1 LIMPRIHRFDSVDST
16 MIRAAA
22 LADSGCESGTVVVAD
37 EQTSGQGRH
46 GHSWYSEKNAGLYMS
61 QVLRVKMCP
70 DSLPIVTL
78 AFGLATADA
87 IAQVAG
93 VACDL
98 RWPNDV
104 LVGTKKCAGVL
115 VQLHEGVLILGI
127 GVNVNHSSFPPEI
140 AGFATSLKLATG
152 KEWSREQLLLSLVEA
167 VNDNL
172 ETLLQFGTEAVLRAF
187 TQSSSY
193 VDGRRVVVD
202 IGGQIIEG
210 VTQGLDAQG
219 FLKLRGDNGRNT
231 LILAGGVRAAHA

>member
-140 AGFATSLKLATG
+140 AGLATSLKLATG